1 MEFLRKINWYK
12 LFLVALFIALL
23 VIVDEKSKE
32 QQKLLKKIA
41 EIETEAEAEA
51 KTETETEAEAN
62 SLMQTSEVI
71 NNGISD
77 LMFNVTDA
85 SGVEL
90 QAEFNIY
97 DNEKNLIYSNYPVR
111 KKFPFKA
118 GTYYYSIASVPTGFV
133 QESTIFQF
141 EITGKDIVQ
150 TMHIVLEK
158 GYTLSYTTNIP
169 HLTIGIYN
177 SNSVL
182 IDKLQLN
189 DGKTTSI
196 VLPQGTYYYCIVSAP
211 VDAKIKLNEFSKLDL
226 NKNLNIMLN

>member
-158 GYTLSYTTNIP
+158 GYMYLSSEN
-169 HLTIGIYN
+169 
-177 SNSVL
+177 
-182 IDKLQLN
+182 
-189 DGKTTSI
+189 
-196 VLPQGTYYYCIVSAP
+196 
-211 VDAKIKLNEFSKLDL
+211 
-226 NKNLNIMLN
+226 

>member
-41 EIETEAEAEA
+41 EIETEAEA
-51 KTETETEAEAN
+51 KTETETEAN

-77 LMFNVTDA
+77 LIFNVTDT

-97 DNEKNLIYSNYPVR
+97 DNDKNLIYSNYPVR

-133 QESTIFQF
+133 QESDIFQF

>member
-41 EIETEAEAEA
+41 EIETEAEA
-51 KTETETEAEAN
+51 KTETETEAN

-77 LMFNVTDA
+77 LIFNVTDT

-196 VLPQGTYYYCIVSAP
+196 VLPKGTYYYCIVSAP

>member
-41 EIETEAEAEA
+41 EIETEAEA
-51 KTETETEAEAN
+51 KTETETEAN

-77 LMFNVTDA
+77 LIFNVTDT

-97 DNEKNLIYSNYPVR
+97 DNDKNLIYSNYPVG
-111 KKFPFKA
+111 KKFPLKA

>member
-41 EIETEAEAEA
+41 EIETEAEA
-51 KTETETEAEAN
+51 KTETETEAN

-77 LMFNVTDA
+77 LIFNVTDT

-97 DNEKNLIYSNYPVR
+97 DNDKNLIYSNYPVR

-196 VLPQGTYYYCIVSAP
+196 VLPKGTYYYCIVSAP

>member
-41 EIETEAEAEA
+41 EIETEAEA
-51 KTETETEAEAN
+51 KTETETEAN

-77 LMFNVTDA
+77 LIFNVTDT

>member
-32 QQKLLKKIA
+32 QQKLLKKIV
-41 EIETEAEAEA
+41 EIETEAEA
-51 KTETETEAEAN
+51 KTETETEAN

-111 KKFPFKA
+111 K
-118 GTYYYSIASVPTGFV
+118 
-133 QESTIFQF
+133 
-141 EITGKDIVQ
+141 
-150 TMHIVLEK
+150 
-158 GYTLSYTTNIP
+158 
-169 HLTIGIYN
+169 
-177 SNSVL
+177 
-182 IDKLQLN
+182 
-189 DGKTTSI
+189 
-196 VLPQGTYYYCIVSAP
+196 
-211 VDAKIKLNEFSKLDL
+211 
-226 NKNLNIMLN
+226 

>member
-41 EIETEAEAEA
+41 EIETEAEA
-51 KTETETEAEAN
+51 KTETETEAN

-77 LMFNVTDA
+77 LIFNVTDT

-97 DNEKNLIYSNYPVR
+97 DNDKNLIYSNYPVG

>member
-12 LFLVALFIALL
+12 LFLVALLIALL

-32 QQKLLKKIA
+32 QQKLLKKIT
-41 EIETEAEAEA
+41 EIETTAEA
-51 KTETETEAEAN
+51 KTETEPETEAN

-118 GTYYYSIASVPTGFV
+118 GTYYYSIASVPNGFV
-133 QESTIFQF
+133 QESILSQF

-177 SNSVL
+177 NNSVL

>member
-41 EIETEAEAEA
+41 EIETESGA
-51 KTETETEAEAN
+51 KTETETEVN
-62 SLMQTSEVI
+62 SLIQTSEVI

-97 DNEKNLIYSNYPVR
+97 DNEKNLIYSNYPVG